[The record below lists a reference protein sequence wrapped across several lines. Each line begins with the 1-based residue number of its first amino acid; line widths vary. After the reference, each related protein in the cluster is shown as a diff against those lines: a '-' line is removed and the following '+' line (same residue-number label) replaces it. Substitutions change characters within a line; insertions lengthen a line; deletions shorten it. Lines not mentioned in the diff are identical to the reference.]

1 MTPFF
6 TLVVYCLFVMGASL
20 FGGILP
26 TKLRLTHR
34 SMNLVMALVA
44 GVILGIGLFHLLPH
58 AVATS
63 GAIPGALDRALM
75 WMMFG
80 LLSMF
85 LVTRTLHGH
94 QHVPDPA
101 RAHEV
106 VDAGHANHHH
116 PDRQRHNW
124 IGIALGMSIH
134 SIFDGIALAASVS
147 DEHAVKAGSL
157 LLGLGTFVAVFMH
170 KPLDAMSI
178 TSLIVRGGGSA
189 GLSRIVNIG
198 FALLVPIGAG
208 VFSLGVTQFSHRA
221 DMIISAGLA
230 FSAGVF
236 TCIALGDLLPELH
249 FHPRD
254 RIRLSSALVVGVLL
268 AHLMG
273 SLEPA
278 HLHLPHGDLHS
289 PTTAGTS
296 VAPDDDADH
305 AAHDHHEH

>member
-1 MTPFF
+1 MTPFL
-6 TLVVYCLFVMGASL
+6 TLALYCVLVGGASL
-20 FGGILP
+20 FGGVLP
-26 TKLRLTHR
+26 SKLRLSHR

-63 GAIPGALDRALM
+63 GSVAGGLDRALW
-75 WMMFG
+75 WMMIG
-80 LLSMF
+80 LLAMF

-101 RAHEV
+101 KSHEV

-116 PDRQRHNW
+116 PERQRHNW

-147 DEHAVKAGSL
+147 DEHAAEAGGL

-178 TSLIVRGGGSA
+178 TSLLARGGGSEA
-189 GLSRIVNIG
+189 LSRVVNIG
-198 FALLVPIGAG
+198 FALLVPIGAA
-208 VFSLGVTQFSHRA
+208 VFSVGVTQFSHRA
-221 DMIISAGLA
+221 DMIISAALA

-236 TCIALGDLLPELH
+236 MCIALGDLLPELH

-254 RIRLSSALVVGVLL
+254 RLRLSTALVFGVLL

-273 SLEPA
+273 SLEPK
-278 HLHLPHGDLHS
+278 HLHTPHSDAHH
-289 PTTAGTS
+289 
-296 VAPDDDADH
+296 VAPVGASDDGHSDDANHDG
-305 AAHDHHEH
+305 HDHDH